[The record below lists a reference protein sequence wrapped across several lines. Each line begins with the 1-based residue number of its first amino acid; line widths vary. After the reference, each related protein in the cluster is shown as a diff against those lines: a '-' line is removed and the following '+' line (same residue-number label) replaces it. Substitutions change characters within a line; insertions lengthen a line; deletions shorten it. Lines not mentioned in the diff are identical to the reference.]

1 MEWGLLNKKDG
12 RAMITDELEPIH
24 KQLAVHSTILE
35 DYVKYKDEC
44 QLHRRRTDD
53 QQKLF
58 IESLAEIAAAQKET
72 CDIAKKS
79 AEFDEKNAENLQV
92 VADIFTSIKT
102 GKQSIPFIAT
112 IVGFIVLIAVTVA
125 AIYEYLK
132 NTILTLIQ

>member
-1 MEWGLLNKKDG
+1 MAWGLVNKKEG
-12 RAMITDELEPIH
+12 NAMIDDKLEPIH
-24 KQLAVHSTILE
+24 KQLETHSIILE

-44 QLHRRRTDD
+44 QLHRRRSDD

-92 VADIFTSIKT
+92 VADIFTSVKT

-112 IVGFIVLIAVTVA
+112 IVGFIVIIAVTVSA
-125 AIYEYLK
+125 AYEYLK
-132 NTILTLIQ
+132 NTILTIIQ

>member
-1 MEWGLLNKKDG
+1 MEWGLLNKKEG
-12 RAMITDELEPIH
+12 RAMIANELNPIH
-24 KQLAVHSTILE
+24 EQLKTHITILE

-44 QLHRRRTDD
+44 QLHRRRSDD

-92 VADIFTSIKT
+92 VADIFTSVKT

-112 IVGFIVLIAVTVA
+112 LVGFVVIVAVTVSA
-125 AIYEYLK
+125 TYEYLK
-132 NTILTLIQ
+132 SAILNLIQ

>member
-92 VADIFTSIKT
+92 VADIFTSVKT